1 MAGSVIAISLRLI
14 FGGAVI
20 TALLTFSFGT
30 AAVVALR
37 GHGFGP
43 LLPTD
48 LSAIRFTL
56 WQALVSAFLSVSVAI
71 PVARALSR
79 QSFFG
84 RRALITLLGA
94 PFILPVLVGVLGLLS
109 VFGRSGWI
117 SELLLFFGF
126 GRLSIYGASG
136 VILAHVFFNLPL
148 ATRFILQ
155 GWSGVPAERFRLTDS
170 LGANSW
176 SRFLLI
182 EWPMLRGVLPGAFVL
197 IFLLCLTSFTVAL
210 AVGGG
215 PKGTTIELAIY
226 QAFRF
231 EFNLGKAASLATI
244 QFGLCGIVALLAFL
258 VPLPKVGD
266 IGLDRLAHQFG
277 ARKHRRL
284 DIIWISGA
292 AAFLILPLSA
302 ILFRGLG
309 GILSLPGQVFSASI
323 TSLLIALISTGVC
336 IFLALGLSLS
346 IAYSRLNTQ
355 KIVEGISVLGLS
367 TSPLVVGTG
376 LFLMIFP
383 FVNPASLAIPV
394 TAFVNAMMAMPFA
407 LRVLIPAVR
416 DIYNEYLHLR
426 LSLNMGRGI
435 WLMRIVFPRLRR
447 PVGFSA
453 GLVAALSM
461 GDFGVIALF
470 ASPDLQTLPLI
481 LYRLMGSYQ
490 MDQAAAVS
498 VVLVAQSL
506 FLFWIF
512 DRGGRGHTES

>member
-1 MAGSVIAISLRLI
+1 VAGSVIAISLRLI

-155 GWSGVPAERFRLTDS
+155 GWSGVPAERFRLPDS

-176 SRFLLI
+176 
-182 EWPMLRGVLPGAFVL
+182 A
-197 IFLLCLTSFTVAL
+197 
-210 AVGGG
+210 
-215 PKGTTIELAIY
+215 
-226 QAFRF
+226 
-231 EFNLGKAASLATI
+231 
-244 QFGLCGIVALLAFL
+244 
-258 VPLPKVGD
+258 
-266 IGLDRLAHQFG
+266 
-277 ARKHRRL
+277 
-284 DIIWISGA
+284 
-292 AAFLILPLSA
+292 
-302 ILFRGLG
+302 
-309 GILSLPGQVFSASI
+309 
-323 TSLLIALISTGVC
+323 
-336 IFLALGLSLS
+336 
-346 IAYSRLNTQ
+346 
-355 KIVEGISVLGLS
+355 
-367 TSPLVVGTG
+367 
-376 LFLMIFP
+376 
-383 FVNPASLAIPV
+383 
-394 TAFVNAMMAMPFA
+394 
-407 LRVLIPAVR
+407 
-416 DIYNEYLHLR
+416 
-426 LSLNMGRGI
+426 
-435 WLMRIVFPRLRR
+435 
-447 PVGFSA
+447 
-453 GLVAALSM
+453 
-461 GDFGVIALF
+461 
-470 ASPDLQTLPLI
+470 
-481 LYRLMGSYQ
+481 
-490 MDQAAAVS
+490 
-498 VVLVAQSL
+498 
-506 FLFWIF
+506 
-512 DRGGRGHTES
+512 